1 MKQTIFPH
9 QFIANPELIHRWA
22 NERYWDDELPNDVDV
37 VYAKI
42 NHEASF
48 KAKGRLRQYHLIE
61 LNEKLKDDPDKLL
74 SVLVHKQIHLWQLVS
89 SVRKSDSDYLD
100 KEISTWIRHQHEAG
114 REMKR
119 FHGPSF
125 YSQFARLHS
134 DFGELKIDLSH
145 EEQSEHLL
153 MEDPIYLMHVSGRN
167 GNGQPCDGLFWCSNP
182 VNPESRKNLEA
193 WAKEHYESVKCVRFG
208 TSTDESA
215 KQFTRLHNNGEPNI
229 RQRPVLYRR
238 SGDVAKFVNGDELT
252 HWEDP
257 LTGDD
262 KKIEV
267 SGFTSH

>member
-1 MKQTIFPH
+1 MSLLMKQTIFPH

-134 DFGELKIDLSH
+134 DFGELKIDLS
-145 EEQSEHLL
+145 
-153 MEDPIYLMHVSGRN
+153 
-167 GNGQPCDGLFWCSNP
+167 
-182 VNPESRKNLEA
+182 
-193 WAKEHYESVKCVRFG
+193 FG
-208 TSTDESA
+208 KADARSKA
-215 KQFTRLHNNGEPNI
+215 LAQFFHDQGI
-229 RQRPVLYRR
+229 
-238 SGDVAKFVNGDELT
+238 KFVVGNDVNDIAKT
-252 HWEDP
+252 
-257 LTGDD
+257 
-262 KKIEV
+262 IV
-267 SGFTSH
+267 SR